1 MSLIVDLFLIFPSLF
16 IVVAYVEEKLN
27 IMVMKKNREMV
38 MVMKKKKGEGREKRG
53 EGREGR
59 NILLLIVRPTFSKLI
74 EVGSLGTLL

>member
-38 MVMKKKKGEGREKRG
+38 MVMKKKKGEGREKSG
-53 EGREGR
+53 ERTKGG
-59 NILLLIVRPTFSKLI
+59 NIILLV
-74 EVGSLGTLL
+74 VGSHFPK